1 MIVDIYTH
9 IIPDRFF
16 TELERGSPKLGNMG
30 KRLRSVRKLFDLDA
44 RFRDM
49 DEIGEYRQIISL
61 PNPPIEDIADGA
73 VAKNLARVA
82 NDSMAELCANHPD
95 RFPAFAAA
103 VSMHDV
109 DFSIA
114 EAERAIKMGARGV
127 QTFTNIAGH
136 PLDEPRFRP
145 FFAAMAAHDL
155 PIWLHPARTSSM
167 PDYAS
172 EPRSRFEMW
181 WCFGWPYET
190 TIAMARL
197 VFDGI
202 YDRHPK
208 LKIITHHLGGG
219 MIPFFDGRIGPGMD
233 VLGARTVDE
242 PGWPQDSNPANPFTA
257 SRQPPR
263 NGDSKP
269 WPNGYKWES
278 GRLYAQMPAVPLTA
292 SPVPWLTSLHA
303 TEGRGAYGRPDFRG
317 GQVREGIPYQQH
329 FILGVAGHRRRP
341 PDAGARRPAVAGSC
355 SPAIR
360 HRRARPRAGPRAG
373 SRRGRNPRGG
383 RVRPRRGGCCRA

>member
-9 IIPDRFF
+9 IFPDRFF
-16 TELERGSPKLGNMG
+16 QELERGSPKLGNMG

-61 PNPPIEDIADGA
+61 PNPPIEDIAEGE

-82 NDSMAELCANHPD
+82 NDAMAELCAKHPD

-109 DFSIA
+109 DFSIE
-114 EAERAIKMGARGV
+114 EAARAIKMGARGV

-190 TIAMARL
+190 TDCYVASGVR
-197 VFDGI
+197 
-202 YDRHPK
+202 RHLRPPPEAED
-208 LKIITHHLGGG
+208 HH
-219 MIPFFDGRIGPGMD
+219 PPSRRRHDP
-233 VLGARTVDE
+233 VLR
-242 PGWPQDSNPANPFTA
+242 
-257 SRQPPR
+257 
-263 NGDSKP
+263 
-269 WPNGYKWES
+269 
-278 GRLYAQMPAVPLTA
+278 
-292 SPVPWLTSLHA
+292 
-303 TEGRGAYGRPDFRG
+303 RPHR
-317 GQVREGIPYQQH
+317 
-329 FILGVAGHRRRP
+329 AGHGR
-341 PDAGARRPAVAGSC
+341 ARRA
-355 SPAIR
+355 
-360 HRRARPRAGPRAG
+360 HRR
-373 SRRGRNPRGG
+373 
-383 RVRPRRGGCCRA
+383 

>member
-1 MIVDIYTH
+1 VIVDIYTH
-9 IIPDRFF
+9 ILPNRFF
-16 TELERGSPKLGNMG
+16 QELERGSPKLGSIG
-30 KRLRSVRKLFDLDA
+30 KRLRTVQKLFDLDL

-49 DEIGEYRQIISL
+49 DEIGDYRQIISL
-61 PNPPIEDIADGA
+61 PNPPIEDIAEGE
-73 VAKNLARVA
+73 VAKNLASVA
-82 NDSMAELCANHPD
+82 NDAMAELCTKYPD

-109 DFSIA
+109 DAAIA
-114 EAERAIKMGARGV
+114 EIDRAIKMGARGV

-190 TIAMARL
+190 TVAMARL
-197 VFDGI
+197 VFDGL

-219 MIPFFDGRIGPGMD
+219 MIPFFDGRIGAGMD
-233 VLGARTVDE
+233 VLGARTIEEDHTKVLSSLKRPHLEYFKEFYAD
-242 PGWPQDSNPANPFTA
+242 TA
-257 SRQPPR
+257 
-263 NGDSKP
+263 
-269 WPNGYKWES
+269 
-278 GRLYAQMPAVPLTA
+278 M
-292 SPVPWLTSLHA
+292 
-303 TEGRGAYGRPDFRG
+303 F
-317 GQVREGIPYQQH
+317 
-329 FILGVAGHRRRP
+329 
-341 PDAGARRPAVAGSC
+341 
-355 SPAIR
+355 
-360 HRRARPRAGPRAG
+360 
-373 SRRGRNPRGG
+373 GG
-383 RVRPRRGGCCRA
+383 RYGLPCGIEFFGADRVVFATDAPLAPILAHIKALDQLGLDPEVRRKIMVGNAERLMKMRFN

>member
-9 IIPDRFF
+9 ILPNRFF
-16 TELERGSPKLGNMG
+16 QELERGSPKLGSIG
-30 KRLRSVRKLFDLDA
+30 KRLRTVQKLFDLDL

-49 DEIGEYRQIISL
+49 DEIGDYRQIISL
-61 PNPPIEDIADGA
+61 PNPPIEDIAEGE
-73 VAKNLARVA
+73 VAKNLASVA
-82 NDSMAELCANHPD
+82 NDAMAELCTKYPD

-109 DFSIA
+109 DAAIA
-114 EAERAIKMGARGV
+114 EIDRAIKMGARGV

-190 TIAMARL
+190 TVAMARL
-197 VFDGI
+197 VFDGL

-219 MIPFFDGRIGPGMD
+219 MIPFFDGRIGPGME
-233 VLGARTVDE
+233 VLGARTIEEDHTKVLSSLKRPHLEYFKEFYAD
-242 PGWPQDSNPANPFTA
+242 TA
-257 SRQPPR
+257 
-263 NGDSKP
+263 
-269 WPNGYKWES
+269 
-278 GRLYAQMPAVPLTA
+278 M
-292 SPVPWLTSLHA
+292 
-303 TEGRGAYGRPDFRG
+303 F
-317 GQVREGIPYQQH
+317 
-329 FILGVAGHRRRP
+329 
-341 PDAGARRPAVAGSC
+341 
-355 SPAIR
+355 
-360 HRRARPRAGPRAG
+360 
-373 SRRGRNPRGG
+373 GG
-383 RVRPRRGGCCRA
+383 RYGLPCGIEFFGADRVVFATDAPLAPILAHIKALDQLGLDPEVRRKIMVGNAERLMKMRFN